1 MGRRCKMVDHIA
13 KGKFFVVA
21 QQTKSGGSA
30 CLSNLVEKE
39 HKIKKENRQ
48 TRDDGSHLLDLD
60 EVLEANKSSPTL
72 IVSSSTV
79 MFIKIA
85 SES

>member
-1 MGRRCKMVDHIA
+1 MGRRCKMVDHVA

-30 CLSNLVEKE
+30 CLPNLVEKE
-39 HKIKKENRQ
+39 HKIKRKLIKKG
-48 TRDDGSHLLDLD
+48 DGSHLLDLY

-72 IVSSSTV
+72 VVSSSTV
-79 MFIKIA
+79 MFIQIA